1 MNASRLNRILRDILA
16 QHADGLRSRGAVDR
30 REFARMMSM
39 GIIAPLLA
47 ACSAPG
53 GDLAT
58 RFLRGAE
65 QTNTRL
71 ERWLLRTANGT
82 DRVPVGVAVAGEA
95 FPSYFISPQV
105 PVWNADMMGPWV
117 LRVDGAVRTSLTLS
131 WDDVRRLATRT
142 HTVHHYCVEGWSAV
156 ARFNGIPFTTL
167 VRLAQPLTDAP
178 YVDFSS
184 FDNNYHESW
193 DVESAVHPQTMVVVG
208 KEDQP
213 LSPMY
218 GAPARIHSP
227 VKLGYKNTKYLTRI
241 TFLPARNGGYWSDRG
256 YEWFGGT

>member
-1 MNASRLNRILRDILA
+1 MNASRLYRTLRDVVA
-16 QHADGLRSRGAVDR
+16 QRADVLRSRGTLDR
-30 REFARMMSM
+30 REFARVLTV
-39 GIIAPLLA
+39 GTLAPLVA
-47 ACSAPG
+47 ACTAPS
-53 GDLAT
+53 GDLAR
-58 RFLRGAE
+58 RFLTGAE
-65 QTNTRL
+65 RTNARL
-71 ERWLLRTANGT
+71 EQWLLRTAKGS
-82 DRVPVGVAVAGEA
+82 DRIPAGVAVAGEA
-95 FPSYFISPQV
+95 FPAYFISPKV
-105 PVWNADMMGPWV
+105 PRWNADMMGAWM
-117 LRVDGAVRTSLTLS
+117 LRVDGAVRTPLTLS

-167 VRLAQPLTDAP
+167 VRLAQPLTGAA

-193 DVESAVHPQTMVVVG
+193 DFESALHEQTMVVVG
-208 KEDQP
+208 NEDQP

-227 VKLGYKNTKYLTRI
+227 VKLGYKNTKYLTHI
-241 TFLPARNGGYWSDRG
+241 TFMPARNGGYWSDRG